1 MCKRFEVHSHTM
13 YSNLRL
19 LDCINKPKKL
29 VDRAIELG
37 LAGIAITDHE
47 ALCCH
52 PEVNIYYND
61 VIKKEHPD
69 FKVALGN
76 EIYLCPN
83 RDKDQSFY
91 HFILIAKN
99 KTGHRA
105 LRELSSTAW
114 MNIFETKRMER
125 VITIYDDLDSIVKK
139 YPGSLIATTACIGGE
154 VSKQTLALIN
164 AEAAGDT
171 RAQEAARNDI
181 GNFILKCKEWFGD
194 DFYIECAPANNHEQ
208 NIVNERLRSIA
219 KFFNVK
225 MVIGTDAHYLK
236 KEDRY
241 VHKAYL
247 ASKNGER
254 EIDKFYEFAYLQSE
268 EEIKENLNISDIYEE
283 LCANSMEIFN
293 KIEVWDMRHPQ
304 QIPKVE
310 VYDYRKRKLCDLKTG
325 ELLAD
330 KYPIL
335 DSMFM
340 SNDKYERYWVNECD
354 SKLYELGKH
363 NDEYLSRLEEEADI
377 KRTIGKALNTNMFA
391 YPITLSHYVDMFWKC
406 GSIVGAGRGSSCS
419 GLNHYL
425 LGITQLDP
433 IKWELPFWRYLNK
446 ERTELGDIDLD
457 LCPSKRPLI
466 LNEIKKERGKN
477 FVEGIDA
484 QARANLG
491 CTLIAT
497 FGTESTRSTILTAC
511 RGYRSEECPQGIDTD
526 IAKYLSSLIPEE
538 RGFVWPLSDVI
549 NGNPEKDRKPIA
561 LFLDEVNQYPG
572 LLTIMQ
578 GIEGLVNKRSSHA
591 SGVILFDEDP
601 YEFGCF
607 MRTPNWEIITQYDLH
622 MDEAVGLTKY
632 DFLVTEIQDKIAI
645 TINLLQK
652 YGEIDKDLSLRE
664 VYDKY
669 LNPNVLPI
677 EDMKYWQRF
686 YNMDVINVFQFD
698 SPVGKQAAKKIKP
711 ISIMELAD
719 ANGLMR
725 LMTAEKGE
733 ITPMDKYVMFKNN
746 IELWYNEMREYGL
759 TKEEMEVVKPYF
771 LKSHGVPPSQ
781 EQMMKMLMDPDI
793 CGFTLAEANTARKIV
808 GKKQMNKIPGLRDK
822 VLEQAKSPCLGHYI
836 WKCGIGPQ
844 MGYSFSIIHAL
855 AYSFIGFQT
864 VYLATNWDP
873 IYWDTACL
881 IVNSCS
887 QDEDDEE
894 EDDIIDVEAD
904 EEEEQIVEEEAVE
917 VSAKKKT
924 KSVDYGKNARAL
936 GEIISNNIKVSL
948 IDINES
954 SFQFE
959 PDVKNQQILFGFR
972 ALTGVNVDIIKDI
985 IAKRPFSSL
994 KDFMQRCPIKKPAM
1008 ISLIKAG
1015 AFDNLEIEL
1024 AKELGVE
1031 PRVAVM
1037 ALYLFLVSEPKTR
1050 LNLQNF
1056 SGLLEKDLVPKD
1068 KLDFEIRVFHFNKA
1082 MKYFKA
1088 TMSGTPIY
1096 YFGQQNMYDFYAKYF
1111 DMDQVIQF
1119 GEFFAVSQKYWDK
1132 VYSKTMNKAREWLK
1146 DNQEEVLNKVNF
1158 IGFKELWDKY
1168 ASGTISSWEIDSVG
1182 FYYHEHDLAK
1192 VNVAKYG
1199 LADYQQLPETP
1210 EVEKYFQRGKLRVPL
1225 FKTYKIIG
1233 TVICKDDKRST
1244 ISILTTTGV
1253 VDVKFG
1259 KEYYAM
1265 FKRQISEV
1273 GADGKKKVIEKG
1285 WFRKGVQVMVT
1296 GFRREDTF
1304 VAKSYSH
1311 TPTHQLYKIT
1321 NIYENG
1327 DIELVHDRSK
1337 IDE

>member
-1 MCKRFEVHSHTM
+1 MNYLRFEPHSHTH
-13 YSNLRL
+13 YSNIRL
-19 LDCINKPKKL
+19 LDCINKPKAL
-29 VDRAIELG
+29 INRAVELG

-47 ALCCH
+47 CLAGH

-61 VIKKEHPD
+61 VIKKDHPE

-83 RDKDQSFY
+83 RDRDQSFY

-114 MNIFETKRMER
+114 LNIFETKRMER
-125 VITIYDDLDSIVKK
+125 VVTTYDDLDKIVKK

-154 VSKQTLALIN
+154 VSKQTLALIS
-164 AEAAGDT
+164 AERAGDS

-181 GNFILKCKEWFGD
+181 GTFIERCQSWFGD
-194 DFYIECAPANNHEQ
+194 DFYIECAPGMSPEQ
-208 NIVNERLRSIA
+208 QAVNERLVKIA
-219 KFFNVK
+219 ECFGIK
-225 MVIGTDAHYLK
+225 MVIGTDAHYLT

-247 ASKNGER
+247 KSKEGER
-254 EIDKFYEFAYLQSE
+254 EVDKFYEFSYLQSE
-268 EEIKENLNISDIYEE
+268 EDILTNLNIKDKYEE
-283 LCANSMEIFN
+283 LCNNSMEIWN
-293 KIEVWDMRHPQ
+293 KIEMWDMRHPQ

-310 VYDYRKRKLCDLKTG
+310 VEHFNKKNIKSP
-325 ELLAD
+325 E
-330 KYPIL
+330 YPTL
-335 DSMFM
+335 SEMFM
-340 SNDKYERYWVNECD
+340 SDNEVERCWVNKCYNR
-354 SKLYELGKH
+354 LLELNKC
-363 NDEYLSRLEEEADI
+363 NETYLSRLEEEARVKKI
-377 KRTIGKALNTNMFA
+377 IGQKLQTNMFS
-391 YPITLSHYVDMFWKC
+391 YPLTLQHYCDLFWKC

-433 IKWELPFWRYLNK
+433 IEWELPFWRYLNE

-477 FVEGIDA
+477 FIPEVDDGA
-484 QARANLG
+484 ARSNLG

-497 FGTESTRSTILTAC
+497 FGTESTRSAILTAC

-538 RGFVWPLSDVI
+538 RGFVWSIDDII
-549 NGNPEKDRKPIA
+549 NGNEEKGRKPLTSFIQ
-561 LFLDEVNQYPG
+561 EVEQYPG
-572 LLTIMQ
+572 LLTIIQ
-578 GIEGLVNKRSSHA
+578 GIDGLVNKRSSHA

-601 YEFGCF
+601 FEFGCF

-622 MDEAVGLTKY
+622 MDEACGLTKY

-652 YGEIDKDLSLRE
+652 HGEIEQDLSLRE

-677 EDMKYWQRF
+677 EDMKYWKRF

-711 ISIMELAD
+711 ISILELAD

-759 TKEEMEVVKPYF
+759 TEQEMEVVKPYF

-808 GKKQMNKIPGLRDK
+808 GKKQMNKIPALRDK

-887 QDEDDEE
+887 TDEEDED
-894 EDDIIDVEAD
+894 DDIIDVEED
-904 EEEEQIVEEEAVE
+904 EKEEQIEEEEVVE

-924 KSVDYGKNARAL
+924 KTVDYGKNAKAL

-948 IDINES
+948 IDINKS
-954 SFQFE
+954 SLQFE
-959 PDVKNQQILFGFR
+959 PDVENQQILFGFR
-972 ALTGVNVDIIKDI
+972 ALTGVNVDIIKEI
-985 IAKRPFSSL
+985 VAKRPFVSL
-994 KDFMQRCPIKKPAM
+994 TDFMNRCKIKKPAM

-1015 AFDNLEIEL
+1015 AFDNLKEEINL

-1031 PRVAVM
+1031 PRIAAM
-1037 ALYLFLVSEPKTR
+1037 MLYIWRVSEPKTNI
-1050 LNLQNF
+1050 NLQSFN
-1056 SGLLEKDLVPKD
+1056 GLLEKDLVPRED
-1068 KLDFEIRVFHFNKA
+1068 LDFEIRVFHFNKA
-1082 MKYFKA
+1082 MKYFKENVE
-1088 TMSGTPIY
+1088 GTPVY
-1096 YFGQQNMYDFYAKYF
+1096 YFGQDNMYDFYAKYF
-1111 DMDQVIQF
+1111 DLDQVIQVGSYF
-1119 GEFFAVSQKYWDK
+1119 GVPQKYWDK
-1132 VYSKTMNKAREWLK
+1132 VYTKTMDKAREWLK
-1146 DNQEEVLNKVNF
+1146 NNKQFVLNEVNYMN
-1158 IGFKELWDKY
+1158 FKELWDKY
-1168 ASGTISSWEIDSVG
+1168 ASGTVASWEIDSLG
-1182 FYYHEHDLAK
+1182 FYYHEHDLAN
-1192 VNVAKYG
+1192 VNMKKYG
-1199 LADYQQLPETP
+1199 IVDYQDLPETP
-1210 EVEKYFQRGKLRVPL
+1210 EVDYHFTKGKLNIPI
-1225 FKTYKIIG
+1225 FKTSIIIG
-1233 TVICKDDKRST
+1233 TVIAKDDKRST
-1244 ISILTTTGV
+1244 VSILTPTGV
-1253 VDVKFG
+1253 VDVKFS
-1259 KEYYAM
+1259 KEYYANY
-1265 FKRQISEV
+1265 KRQISEV
-1273 GADGKKKVIEKG
+1273 GPDGKKKVIEKG
-1285 WFRKGVQVMVT
+1285 WFRKGVQIMVT

-1304 VAKSYSH
+1304 VAKSYSK
-1311 TPTHQLYKIT
+1311 TATHQLYKIT
-1321 NIYENG
+1321 EVDDNGNIS
-1327 DIELVHDRSK
+1327 LVHDRSK
-1337 IDE
+1337 AA

>member
-1 MCKRFEVHSHTM
+1 MLRFETHSHTH
-13 YSNLRL
+13 YSNIRL
-19 LDCINKPKKL
+19 LDCINKPKAL
-29 VDRAIELG
+29 INRAVELG

-47 ALCCH
+47 CLAGH

-83 RDKDQSFY
+83 RDRDQSFY

-114 MNIFETKRMER
+114 LNIFETKRMER
-125 VITIYDDLDSIVKK
+125 VVTTYNDLDKIVKK

-164 AEAAGDT
+164 AEKVGDT

-181 GNFILKCKEWFGD
+181 GTFIERCQGWFGD
-194 DFYIECAPANNHEQ
+194 DFYIECAPGMSPEQ
-208 NIVNERLRSIA
+208 QAVNERLVSIA
-219 KFFNVK
+219 NCFGVK
-225 MVIGTDAHYLK
+225 MVIGTDAHYLT

-247 ASKNGER
+247 KSKEGER
-254 EIDKFYEFAYLQSE
+254 EVDKFYEFSYLQSE
-268 EEIKENLNISDIYEE
+268 EDILTNLNIKDKYEE
-283 LCANSMEIFN
+283 LCNNSMEIWN
-293 KIEVWDMRHPQ
+293 KIEMWDMRHPQ

-310 VYDYRKRKLCDLKTG
+310 VEQFDMKKVNSPYQTLN
-325 ELLAD
+325 E
-330 KYPIL
+330 
-335 DSMFM
+335 MFR
-340 SNDKYERYWVNECD
+340 SPNEVERCWVNKCVN
-354 SKLYELGKH
+354 KLKELGKD
-363 NDEYLSRLEEEADI
+363 NDTYLSRLEEEARVKKI
-377 KRTIGKALNTNMFA
+377 IGQKLQTNMFS
-391 YPITLSHYVDMFWKC
+391 YPLTLQHYCDLFWKC

-433 IKWELPFWRYLNK
+433 IEWELPFWRYLNE

-477 FVEGIDA
+477 FIPEVDDSI
-484 QARANLG
+484 ARDNLG

-497 FGTESTRSTILTAC
+497 FGTESTRSAILTAC
-511 RGYRSEECPQGIDTD
+511 RGYRSEECPNGIDTD

-538 RGFVWPLSDVI
+538 RGFVWSIDDII
-549 NGNPEKDRKPIA
+549 NGNEEKGRKPLTSFIQ
-561 LFLDEVNQYPG
+561 EVEQYPG
-572 LLTIMQ
+572 LLTIIQ
-578 GIEGLVNKRSSHA
+578 GIDGLVNKRSSHA

-601 YEFGCF
+601 FEFGCF

-622 MDEAVGLTKY
+622 MDEACGLTKY

-652 YGEIDKDLSLRE
+652 HREIEQDLSLKE
-664 VYDKY
+664 IYDKY

-677 EDMKYWQRF
+677 EDMKYWKRF
-686 YNMDVINVFQFD
+686 HDMDVINVFQFD

-711 ISIMELAD
+711 ISILELAD

-733 ITPMDKYVMFKNN
+733 LTPMDKYVMFKNN
-746 IELWYNEMREYGL
+746 IELWYDEMREYGL
-759 TKEEMEVVKPYF
+759 TEQEMEVVKPYF

-781 EQMMKMLMDPDI
+781 EQMMKMLMDPNI

-808 GKKQMNKIPGLRDK
+808 GKKQMNKIPALRDK

-887 QDEDDEE
+887 TDEEDEDD
-894 EDDIIDVEAD
+894 DLIDVEED
-904 EEEEQIVEEEAVE
+904 EQEEQIEEEVIVE
-917 VSAKKKT
+917 VGAKKKT
-924 KSVDYGKNARAL
+924 KTVDYGKNAKAL

-948 IDINES
+948 IDINKS
-954 SFQFE
+954 NLQFE
-959 PDVKNQQILFGFR
+959 PDVENQQILFGFR
-972 ALTGVNVDIIKDI
+972 ALTGVTVDIIKEI
-985 IAKRPFSSL
+985 IAKRPFVSL
-994 KDFMQRCPIKKPAM
+994 TDFMNRCKIKKPAM

-1015 AFDNLEIEL
+1015 AFDKLDEEKEL
-1024 AKELGVE
+1024 SKELGVE
-1031 PRVAVM
+1031 PRIAAM
-1037 ALYLFLVSEPKTR
+1037 MLYLWRVSEPKTNI
-1050 LNLQNF
+1050 NLQNF
-1056 SGLLEKDLVPKD
+1056 NGLLEKNLVPKED
-1068 KLDFEIRVFHFNKA
+1068 LDLEIRTFYFNKA
-1082 MKYFKA
+1082 MKYYKKVVD
-1088 TMSGTPIY
+1088 GTPVY
-1096 YFGQQNMYDFYAKYF
+1096 YFGQSNMYDFYAKYF
-1111 DMDQVIQF
+1111 DLDQLIQVDDTF
-1119 GEFFAVSQKYWDK
+1119 GVSQKYWDK
-1132 VYSKTMNKAREWLK
+1132 VYSKTMDKARNWLK
-1146 DNQEEVLNKVNF
+1146 DNKQKVLNEVNY
-1158 IGFKELWDKY
+1158 INFKEFWDKY
-1168 ASGTISSWEIDSVG
+1168 ASGTIASWEIDSLG
-1182 FYYHEHDLAK
+1182 FYYHEHDLEK
-1192 VNVAKYG
+1192 VNVNKYG
-1199 LADYQQLPETP
+1199 IVDYQDLPETP
-1210 EVEKYFQRGKLRVPL
+1210 EVDYYFNKGKLRIPI
-1225 FKTYKIIG
+1225 FKTNIIIG
-1233 TVICKDDKRST
+1233 TVIAKDDKRSSV
-1244 ISILTTTGV
+1244 SILTTDGV
-1253 VDVKFG
+1253 VDVKFT
-1259 KEYYAM
+1259 KEYYANY
-1265 FKRQISEV
+1265 KRQISEV
-1273 GADGKKKVIEKG
+1273 GTDGKKKVIEKG
-1285 WFRKGVQVMVT
+1285 WFRKGVHIMVT

-1304 VAKSYSH
+1304 VAKSYTK

-1321 NIYENG
+1321 DVDKNGNI
-1327 DIELVHDRSK
+1327 ILVHDRSK
-1337 IDE
+1337 TNE